1 MNPSPLLG
9 HRGASRRTRS
19 IFGSVEFPC
28 GKYGSR
34 NVAASVLGWNEKRSP
49 GSVAVPSGCS
59 IGSVAVHKNALR
71 SASAPVKPIS
81 PQFIGSVAVRLYN
94 HSLCTVSEDG
104 REAGRSGG
112 DDNAGAAADGSQ
124 RFERGR
130 K

>member
-1 MNPSPLLG
+1 MKSLPLLG
-9 HRGASRRTRS
+9 HRSASRHRHPS
-19 IFGSVEFPC
+19 FGSVEFSV
-28 GKYGSR
+28 GRYDSR

-49 GSVAVPSGCS
+49 GSVAVPSGCF